1 MPDGENRENP
11 KPQQVPPERSLKDI
25 FDKPPV
31 QSKITEPDPD
41 YVPGSA
47 PKPITPEEAQKA
59 MFRETAKK
67 LAAEEEEILA
77 IARKVN
83 NTKARS
89 RLPSGFHIQP
99 LGGGLSMSISSW
111 AEKVMDPVDLNTSK
125 I

>member
-1 MPDGENRENP
+1 MPDGENRE
-11 KPQQVPPERSLKDI
+11 KQQLPQGPPERSLKHI

-31 QSKITEPDPD
+31 QSRITEPDPD

-47 PKPITPEEAQKA
+47 PKPIAPEEAQKA

-83 NTKARS
+83 STKARS
-89 RLPSGFHIQP
+89 RLPSGFHISQW
-99 LGGGLSMSISSW
+99 GEKGL
-111 AEKVMDPVDLNTSK
+111 
-125 I
+125 